1 MVLALQFYKSL
12 VQWLL
17 KCNFVNHLC
26 RGLLT
31 NLKQTAEIRLIYF
44 LKKLQPW
51 LQMEEVER
59 EEICSEIIRPDKLM
73 AFDESKTFDEISKF
87 CGSVGGQFAVASDN
101 SSFLEIMEIFNQTCE
116 LDFFYSGYTDR
127 EQHGRWRDVNSG
139 QDMSWDNWL
148 ESYPTSYT
156 SDDCTYGDLT
166 DGQVYNA
173 DCLSKTCPVCKL
185 ESLKRFKLRGG
196 CLDSAVEQYYVM
208 RSNKEFLGLIQTSI
222 IFSSE
227 KSRWEIVNTSD
238 PTNILAYME
247 AEVPSFPLGRQ
258 PWHFLDV
265 NCSDPGPNGLAAT
278 RTLNFH
284 LEVEQPGH
292 FCCDDGACVDSELVC
307 NNFPDCED
315 RSDERDCD
323 IILFPDYKYSKHYPP
338 VQSKN
343 GESQPLKLYANL
355 SVLDIFE
362 INEVDSSFDFYFMIM
377 VQWFD
382 KNLKFEF
389 LKKNKEENSIPGR
402 YQNEGRTHS
411 RKMLKHRNATNK

>member
-1 MVLALQFYKSL
+1 
-12 VQWLL
+12 
-17 KCNFVNHLC
+17 
-26 RGLLT
+26 
-31 NLKQTAEIRLIYF
+31 
-44 LKKLQPW
+44 
-51 LQMEEVER
+51 
-59 EEICSEIIRPDKLM
+59 
-73 AFDESKTFDEISKF
+73 
-87 CGSVGGQFAVASDN
+87 
-101 SSFLEIMEIFNQTCE
+101 
-116 LDFFYSGYTDR
+116 
-127 EQHGRWRDVNSG
+127 
-139 QDMSWDNWL
+139 
-148 ESYPTSYT
+148 
-156 SDDCTYGDLT
+156 
-166 DGQVYNA
+166 
-173 DCLSKTCPVCKL
+173 
-185 ESLKRFKLRGG
+185 
-196 CLDSAVEQYYVM
+196 
-208 RSNKEFLGLIQTSI
+208 
-222 IFSSE
+222 
-227 KSRWEIVNTSD
+227 
-238 PTNILAYME
+238 ME